1 LDFKIIIDKDLRE
14 DIVVYAKEKTPLTD
28 EIEALIKSSC
38 DAVIGYSD
46 NEAINISLRDVYC
59 FTIEK
64 NKLFAIMENERLL
77 IKERL
82 YQIEER
88 LGSNFIKINQSSIAN
103 TKKIDR
109 FKASIG
115 GSLIVIFKNG
125 YRDYVS
131 RRQTK
136 SVKERMGVKR

>member
-1 LDFKIIIDKDLRE
+1 MDFKLIIDKNKKE
-14 DIVVYAKEKTPLTD
+14 EVVVYAKEKTPLIE
-28 EIEALIKSSC
+28 EIEALVKNNNETI
-38 DAVIGYSD
+38 IGYLE
-46 NEAINISLRDVYC
+46 NEAINISLKDVYC

-64 NKLFAIMENERLL
+64 NKLFAVMENEKLL

-88 LGSNFIKINQSSIAN
+88 IGTDFIKINQSSIAN
-103 TKKIDR
+103 AKKIDR

-115 GSLIVIFKNG
+115 GSLIVLFKNG

-136 SVKERMGVKR
+136 NVKERMGVK

>member
-1 LDFKIIIDKDLRE
+1 MKFKLILDKNRQE
-14 DIVVYAKEKTPLTD
+14 EIVVYAKEKTPLIE
-28 EIEALIKSSC
+28 EIEALVKSS
-38 DAVIGYSD
+38 DEAVIGYTD
-46 NEAINISLRDVYC
+46 NEAVNISLNDVYC

-64 NKLFAIMENERLL
+64 NKLYAVMEKCELL

-88 LGSNFIKINQSSIAN
+88 LNSDFIKINQSSIAN
-103 TKKIDR
+103 VKKIDR

-136 SVKERMGVKR
+136 CVKERMGIK

>member
-1 LDFKIIIDKDLRE
+1 MKFKLILDKNRQE
-14 DIVVYAKEKTPLTD
+14 EIVVYAKEKTPLIE
-28 EIEALIKSSC
+28 EIEALVKSS
-38 DAVIGYSD
+38 DEAVIGYTD
-46 NEAINISLRDVYC
+46 NEAVNISLNDVYC

-64 NKLFAIMENERLL
+64 NKLYAVMEKCELL

-82 YQIEER
+82 YQVEER
-88 LGSNFIKINQSSIAN
+88 LNSDFIKINQSSIAN
-103 TKKIDR
+103 VKKIDR

-136 SVKERMGVKR
+136 CVKERMGIK